1 MQNYYEKI
9 KRSVDNMNNIIL
21 IGMPGSG
28 KSTIGVVLAKVLG
41 YDFIDS
47 DLLIQKATNRLLW
60 QIMDEDG
67 IDGFNKVEEEVNSS
81 IEATNSVIATGGS
94 AVYGEKAMKHLG
106 DIGTIIYLDVS
117 YQTLKNRL
125 GDLKKRGVVLK
136 PNQTLKD
143 LYIERLTL
151 YKKYA
156 HITINADHMNI
167 PQTIDSIV
175 NALKSK

>member
-1 MQNYYEKI
+1 
-9 KRSVDNMNNIIL
+9 MNNIIL

-47 DLLIQKATNRLLW
+47 DLLIQKSTNRLLW
-60 QIMDEDG
+60 QIMEEDG
-67 IDGFNKVEEEVNSS
+67 IDGFNEIEEKVNSS
-81 IEATNSVIATGGS
+81 IETTNSVIATGGS
-94 AVYGEKAMKHLG
+94 AVYGEKAMRHLG
-106 DIGTIIYLDVS
+106 EIGTIVYLNVS

-143 LYIERLTL
+143 LYIERLAL

-156 HITINADHMNI
+156 HITIDADHMNI

-175 NALKSK
+175 NALKSE

>member
-1 MQNYYEKI
+1 
-9 KRSVDNMNNIIL
+9 MNNIIL

-47 DLLIQKATNRLLW
+47 DLLIQKSANRLLW
-60 QIMDEDG
+60 QIMEEDG
-67 IDGFNKVEEEVNSS
+67 IDGFNKIEEKVNSS

-94 AVYGEKAMKHLG
+94 AVYGEKAMRHLG
-106 DIGTIIYLDVS
+106 EIGTIVYLDVR
-117 YQTLKNRL
+117 YQTLKKRL

-136 PNQTLKD
+136 PNQTLRD
-143 LYIERLTL
+143 LYIERLAL

-156 HITINADHMNI
+156 HITIDADHMNI
-167 PQTIDSIV
+167 PQTVDSIV
-175 NALKSK
+175 KALKSK